1 MITQMKKYS
10 FLVFHK
16 DYTDFLT
23 SLREAGVVHIQTRN
37 AGTADAHLQS
47 QISLLQQVNKTIADA
62 SRFIPEGSEPV
73 NYVSQE
79 HASNVNYEALSN
91 AFTTL
96 VEEKQSIEAMMAQ
109 TRKELDRMAVWGT
122 FSSEK
127 LDALKSA
134 GYNLQFFSCSAGKY
148 DAAWETLY
156 NAFVVAEQGGRIY
169 FVTVNPSSEAFAID
183 AEEVVLNKHN
193 VEQLKA
199 DVDAQ
204 HGLLVAKEA
213 QLEAWAIAN
222 IANLTNF
229 AAEVQRDIDWTM
241 ATLSTESFADDS
253 LRMVEGY
260 CPIDATD
267 TLNAMLESQDV
278 YCQITD
284 PKPED
289 PTPIKLHNNW
299 FTRLFECLTGMYG
312 WPNYGE
318 FDPTPILGPF
328 FLLFFSLCIGDAG
341 YGLLLILAGF
351 LIYKEKLKIEMFSG
365 LGPIIMALGVG
376 TTIVGYMMGGFFGI
390 DIFSATWY
398 PEAAKAIM
406 FKSWLGTNGV
416 IPVAAM
422 GQDFDVMMILALV
435 IGVIHI
441 CLAMT
446 IKCICST
453 KRFGFKE
460 TISAWGWLIL
470 IVGGLLV
477 IILSSLG
484 LFGAKATSVLLI
496 IIGAVSAL
504 GIFIFNKPGRNPLL
518 NIGAGLWDTY
528 GMVTGILGDV
538 LSYIRL
544 YALGLAGGM
553 LGMAFNQLGTMV
565 LGENPNVGTWI
576 GFIVILIFGHVLNL
590 LMSCLGAFVHPLRL
604 TFVEYFKNSGYEGSG
619 KLYTP
624 FKK

>member
-16 DYTDFLT
+16 DYNNFLT
-23 SLREAGVVHIQTRN
+23 SLREAGVVHIQTKN
-37 AGTADAHLQS
+37 AGGSDADLQS
-47 QISLLQQVNKTIADA
+47 QLNLLQQVNKTIADA
-62 SRFIPEGSEPV
+62 SAYLPADSAPV
-73 NYVSQE
+73 NYVSKEQ
-79 HASNVNYEALSN
+79 VTALDFETLNKSF
-91 AFTTL
+91 ADL
-96 VEEKQSIEAMMAQ
+96 VEEKQSVETLLAQ
-109 TRKELDRMAVWGT
+109 TRKEQERMAVWGT
-122 FSSEK
+122 FSAEK
-127 LDALKSA
+127 LDSLKSA
-134 GYNLQFFSCSAGKY
+134 GYNVQFFTCSAGKY
-148 DAAWETLY
+148 DASWEVLY
-156 NAFVVAEQGGRIY
+156 NAFVVAEEGGRVY
-169 FVTVNPSSEAFAID
+169 FVTINSSSEAFAID
-183 AEEVVLNKHN
+183 AEEIILNEHN
-193 VEQLKA
+193 CEQLQA
-199 DVDAQ
+199 DVNAQ
-204 HGLLVAKEA
+204 NGLLVAKQA

-222 IANLTNF
+222 IGNLKNY
-229 AAEVQRDIDWTM
+229 ALEVQHGIDWSM
-241 ATLSTESFADDS
+241 AKLNTESLADDS
-253 LRMVEGY
+253 LRLVEGY

-267 TLNAMLESQDV
+267 ALDSMLATQDV
-278 YCQITD
+278 YCQISD
-284 PKPED
+284 PTPDD

-299 FTRLFECLTGMYG
+299 FTHLFECLTGMYG

-341 YGLLLILAGF
+341 YGLLLILAGY

-390 DIFSATWY
+390 DLYAATWY
-398 PEAAKAIM
+398 PEAAKIIM
-406 FKSWLGTNGV
+406 FKSWIGTNGV

-422 GQDFDVMMILALV
+422 GQNFDVMMIFALV
-435 IGVIHI
+435 IGVVHI

-453 KRFGFKE
+453 RRFGFKE

-484 LFGAKATSVLLI
+484 CFGAKVTSTLLI
-496 IIGAVSAL
+496 IIAAISAL

-528 GMVTGILGDV
+528 GMATGILGDV

-565 LGENPNVGTWI
+565 LGETPNVGSWI
-576 GFIVILIFGHVLNL
+576 GFVAILIFGHVLNL

-619 KLYTP
+619 KIYHP